1 MSEMKKYM
9 SVVRLGHKTTE
20 NVLQPGDPIIIQEK
34 LDGANGSFKL
44 EEGEI
49 VAFSRNERL
58 TEQNNLQGFY
68 EWTQTLDANQL
79 RSDVVYFGEWL
90 TKHKINYGDLTKQF
104 FLFDL
109 YDIEKEKYI
118 HFTEV
123 KKEAERL
130 GLNMIP
136 VFYEGEYQSL
146 EHLESFI
153 GQTALGVKKGEGIIV
168 KNVDYQDVYG
178 KQLFV
183 KLVIDAFKEV
193 QRIKKPKDPNF
204 QSAEIEAVQSVLT
217 RARVE
222 KWIYKLV
229 DEGSLQANFGM
240 QDMAMILKQITPRIV
255 DDIMQEE
262 GEQMA
267 SFDLKEIRKIIG
279 KHLPLL
285 VKEVIET
292 KE

>member
-109 YDIEKEKYI
+109 YNIEKEKYI

-130 GLNMIP
+130 GLNLIP

-153 GQTALGVKKGEGIIV
+153 GQTALGVKKGEGIVV

-193 QRIKKPKDPNF
+193 QRIKKPKDPNV

-255 DDIMQEE
+255 DDIVQEE
-262 GEQMA
+262 GEQIA

>member
-1 MSEMKKYM
+1 MKKYM

-109 YDIEKEKYI
+109 YDIEKENYI

-130 GLNMIP
+130 GLNLIP

-153 GQTALGVKKGEGIIV
+153 GQTALSVKKGEGIVV

-193 QRIKKPKDPNF
+193 QRIKKTRDPNF

-222 KWIYKLV
+222 KWVYKLI
-229 DEGSLQANFGM
+229 DEGVLQANFGM

-255 DDIMQEE
+255 DDIVQEE
-262 GEQMA
+262 GEQIA
-267 SFDLKEIRKIIG
+267 SFDLKEIRKVIG
-279 KHLPLL
+279 KQLPLL
-285 VKEVIET
+285 IKEVIES

>member
-9 SVVRLGHKTTE
+9 SVVRMGHKTTE

-44 EEGEI
+44 EEGK
-49 VAFSRNERL
+49 VFAFSRNERL

-68 EWTQTLDANQL
+68 EWTQTLDADLL

-109 YDIEKEKYI
+109 YDIEKEKYM
-118 HFTEV
+118 HVTEV

-130 GLNMIP
+130 GLRLIP
-136 VFYEGEYQSL
+136 IFYEGEYQSL

-153 GQTALGVKKGEGIIV
+153 GQTALGVKKGEGIVV

-204 QSAEIEAVQSVLT
+204 QSAEIEAVKSVLT
-217 RARVE
+217 TARVE
-222 KWIYKLV
+222 KWIYKLI
-229 DEGSLQANFGM
+229 DEGLLQADVSLQ
-240 QDMAMILKQITPRIV
+240 DMGLILKQLTPRIV
-255 DDIMQEE
+255 EDIVQEE

-267 SFDLKEIRKIIG
+267 SFDLKEIRKVMG
-279 KHLPLL
+279 KQLPAL
-285 VKEVIET
+285 VKEVIEAR
-292 KE
+292 E

>member
-34 LDGANGSFKL
+34 LAGANGSFKL

-130 GLNMIP
+130 KLNLIP

-153 GQTALGVKKGEGIIV
+153 GQTALGVKKGEGIVV

-222 KWIYKLV
+222 KWVYKLV
-229 DEGSLQANFGM
+229 DEGVLQANFGM
-240 QDMAMILKQITPRIV
+240 QDMAMILKRITPRIV
-255 DDIMQEE
+255 DDIVQEE
-262 GEQMA
+262 GEQIA
-267 SFDLKEIRKIIG
+267 SFDLKEIRKVIG
-279 KHLPLL
+279 KQLPLL
-285 VKEVIET
+285 VKEVIE
-292 KE
+292 KK

>member
-1 MSEMKKYM
+1 MKKYM

-34 LDGANGSFKL
+34 LAGANGSFKL

-130 GLNMIP
+130 KLNLIP

-153 GQTALGVKKGEGIIV
+153 GQTALGVKKGEGIVV

-222 KWIYKLV
+222 KWVYKLV
-229 DEGSLQANFGM
+229 DEGVLQANFGM
-240 QDMAMILKQITPRIV
+240 QDMAMILKRITPRIV
-255 DDIMQEE
+255 DDIVQEE
-262 GEQMA
+262 GEQIA
-267 SFDLKEIRKIIG
+267 SFDLKEIRKVIG
-279 KHLPLL
+279 KQLPLL
-285 VKEVIET
+285 VKEVIE
-292 KE
+292 KK

>member
-1 MSEMKKYM
+1 MKKYM

-49 VAFSRNERL
+49 LAFSRNERL

-109 YDIEKEKYI
+109 YDVEKEKYI

-130 GLNMIP
+130 KLNLIP

-153 GQTALGVKKGEGIIV
+153 GQTALGVKKGEGIVV

-193 QRIKKPKDPNF
+193 QRIKKPRDPNV

-222 KWIYKLV
+222 KWIYKLI
-229 DEGSLQANFGM
+229 DEGALQANFVM
-240 QDMAMILKQITPRIV
+240 QDMAMILKQITSRIV

-262 GEQMA
+262 GEQIA

>member
-1 MSEMKKYM
+1 MKKYM
-9 SVVRLGHKTTE
+9 SVVRMGHKTTG

-44 EEGEI
+44 EEGK
-49 VAFSRNERL
+49 VVTFSRNERL

-68 EWTQTLDANQL
+68 EWTKTLDADLL

-109 YDIEKEKYI
+109 YDIEKEKYM
-118 HFTEV
+118 HVTEV

-130 GLNMIP
+130 GLRLIP
-136 VFYEGEYQSL
+136 IFYEGEYQSL

-153 GQTALGVKKGEGIIV
+153 GQTALGVKKGEGIVV

-204 QSAEIEAVQSVLT
+204 QSAEIEAVKSVLT
-217 RARVE
+217 TARVE
-222 KWIYKLV
+222 KWIYKLI
-229 DEGSLQANFGM
+229 DEGSLQADVSL
-240 QDMAMILKQITPRIV
+240 QDMGLILKQLTPRIV
-255 DDIMQEE
+255 EDIVQEE
-262 GEQMA
+262 GEQIA
-267 SFDLKEIRKIIG
+267 SFDLKEIRKVMG
-279 KHLPLL
+279 KQLPAL
-285 VKEVIET
+285 VKEVIEAR
-292 KE
+292 E

>member
-20 NVLQPGDPIIIQEK
+20 NVLQLGDPIIIQEK

-44 EEGEI
+44 EEGKI
-49 VAFSRNERL
+49 VAFSRNEQL

-68 EWTQTLDANQL
+68 EWTQTLDADLL

-109 YDIEKEKYI
+109 YDVEKEKYI

-130 GLNMIP
+130 ELRLIP

-153 GQTALGVKKGEGIIV
+153 GQTALGVKKGEGIVV

-178 KQLFV
+178 NQLFV

-204 QSAEIEAVQSVLT
+204 QSAEIEAVKSVLT
-217 RARVE
+217 TARVE
-222 KWIYKLV
+222 KWIYKLI
-229 DEGSLQANFGM
+229 DEGSLQANFGI
-240 QDMAMILKQITPRIV
+240 QDMALILKQLSSRIV
-255 DDIMQEE
+255 EDILQEE
-262 GEQMA
+262 SEQIA
-267 SFDLKEIRKIIG
+267 SFDLKEIRKVIG
-279 KHLPLL
+279 KQLPALI
-285 VKEVIET
+285 KEVIDA
-292 KE
+292 KK

>member
-1 MSEMKKYM
+1 MKKYM

-20 NVLQPGDPIIIQEK
+20 NVLQTGDPIIIQEK

-44 EEGEI
+44 EEGKV

-68 EWTQTLDANQL
+68 EWTQTLDASLL

-90 TKHKINYGDLTKQF
+90 TKHKINYGELTKQF

-109 YDIEKEKYI
+109 YDVDNEKYL

-123 KKEAERL
+123 KQEAERL
-130 GLNMIP
+130 GLHLIP

-153 GQTALGVKKGEGIIV
+153 GQTALGVKKGEGIVV
-168 KNVDYQDVYG
+168 KNVDYHDVYG

-204 QSAEIEAVQSVLT
+204 QSAEIEAVKSVLT

-222 KWIYKLV
+222 KWIYKLI
-229 DEGSLQANFGM
+229 DEGSLQADYGM
-240 QDMAMILKQITPRIV
+240 KDMALILKQITPRIV
-255 DDIMQEE
+255 EDIVQEE
-262 GEQMA
+262 GDRIV
-267 SFDLKEIRKIIG
+267 SFDVKDIRKIIG
-279 KHLPLL
+279 KHLPVLI
-285 VKEVIET
+285 KEVVEA

>member
-1 MSEMKKYM
+1 MKKYM

-68 EWTQTLDANQL
+68 EWTQTLDAKQL

-104 FLFDL
+104 FLFDV

-130 GLNMIP
+130 GLNLIP

-153 GQTALGVKKGEGIIV
+153 GQTALGVKKGEGIVV

-193 QRIKKPKDPNF
+193 QRIKKPRDPNF

-222 KWIYKLV
+222 KWIYKLI
-229 DEGSLQANFGM
+229 DEGVLQANFGM
-240 QDMAMILKQITPRIV
+240 QDMAMILKRITPRIV
-255 DDIMQEE
+255 DDIVQEE
-262 GEQMA
+262 GEQIA
-267 SFDLKEIRKIIG
+267 SFDLKEIRKVIG
-279 KHLPLL
+279 KQLPLL
-285 VKEVIET
+285 VKEVIE
-292 KE
+292 KK

>member
-44 EEGEI
+44 EEDEI

-109 YDIEKEKYI
+109 YNIEKEKYI

-130 GLNMIP
+130 GLNLIP

-153 GQTALGVKKGEGIIV
+153 GQTALGVKKGEGIVV

-217 RARVE
+217 TARVE
-222 KWIYKLV
+222 KWIYKLI
-229 DEGSLQANFGM
+229 DEGSLQADVSI
-240 QDMAMILKQITPRIV
+240 QDMGLILKQLSSRIV
-255 DDIMQEE
+255 EDILQEE

-267 SFDLKEIRKIIG
+267 SFDLKEIRKVIG
-279 KHLPLL
+279 KQLPAL
-285 VKEVIET
+285 VKEVIDA

>member
-90 TKHKINYGDLTKQF
+90 TKQF

-130 GLNMIP
+130 GLNLIP

-153 GQTALGVKKGEGIIV
+153 GQTALGVKKGEGIVV

-193 QRIKKPKDPNF
+193 QRIKKPRDPNF

-222 KWIYKLV
+222 KWIYKLI
-229 DEGSLQANFGM
+229 DEGVLQANFGM
-240 QDMAMILKQITPRIV
+240 QDMAMILKKITPRIV

-262 GEQMA
+262 GEQIA
-267 SFDLKEIRKIIG
+267 SFDLKEIRKVIG
-279 KHLPLL
+279 KQLPLL
-285 VKEVIET
+285 IKEVIES